1 MNRRRC
7 MFRFSFVRQERSAAA
22 SGFVVFLV
30 LYASLSVSAQ
40 VLAAENPS
48 ENLTHECLIEPM
60 LVLKLGSEIQG
71 LIDVLEVD
79 RGERVAAG
87 DVVARL
93 KSTVEL
99 RSVEQARNRA
109 RLTGEI
115 MARKADLELA
125 GIVLHRSE
133 RLQKQALAPA
143 QELDEARAQY
153 RVAQASLKHAEDTV
167 GQLELDLLRAEALL
181 AQRVIRSPIDGVVVE
196 QHAFVGEYVQDNPIM
211 TLAQLDPLRV
221 EVVLPLSEFGKYAIG
236 DTAVVQPELGGP
248 SVQATV
254 DVVDSLLDAGS
265 GTFGIRLLL
274 DNSGGNLVAG
284 QKCEITI
291 KEAKKIREP

>member
-7 MFRFSFVRQERSAAA
+7 IFRFSWVRQDRSAATYGSA
-22 SGFVVFLV
+22 LLLVSCVGVGVSGQAL
-30 LYASLSVSAQ
+30 ADQSV
-40 VLAAENPS
+40 S

-60 LVLKLGSEIQG
+60 KVLKLGSEIQG

-79 RGERVAAG
+79 RGDRVNAG

-99 RSVEQARNRA
+99 RRVEQARKRA
-109 RLTGEI
+109 RMTGEI
-115 MARKADLELA
+115 TARKADLELA
-125 GIVLHRSE
+125 SIVLSRSE
-133 RLQKQALAPA
+133 RLQQQALVPA

-153 RVAQASLKHAEDTV
+153 RVAQASLKQAEDTV

-196 QHAFVGEYVQDNPIM
+196 QHAFAGEYVQDNPVM
-211 TLAQLDPLRV
+211 TIAQLDPLRV
-221 EVVLPLSEFGKYAIG
+221 EVVLPLSEFGRYAIG

-248 SVQATV
+248 SVQAVV
-254 DVVDSLLDAGS
+254 DVVDSLLDASS
-265 GTFGIRLLL
+265 GTFGVRLLL
-274 DNSGGNLVAG
+274 DNSKGNLVAG

-291 KEAKKIREP
+291 KDAKTIREP